1 MQYDGAAEEETVT
14 PGRRGLFMGFLSVG
28 IVGFGGVLPFARR
41 MIVERRRWLTVAE
54 FTDVIALCQFLPG
67 PNVINLSVVLGS
79 RFRGLSGAVAAFTG
93 LMAAPM
99 TVIVLLGLVYE
110 RFASLPSVRHM
121 FTGLAA
127 AASGLVLATALK
139 IAAPLRRDLPAV
151 AIVAVTFVVVALL
164 QVKLLWAM
172 LVLAPVGILVA
183 ALRGRQ

>member
-1 MQYDGAAEEETVT
+1 MPADAVPADTVT
-14 PGRRGLFMGFLSVG
+14 PGRGGLFLGFLSVG

-41 MIVERRRWLTVAE
+41 MVVEQRRWLTAGE

-67 PNVINLSVVLGS
+67 PNVINLSVVLGA
-79 RFRGLSGAVAAFTG
+79 RFRGVSGAAAAFTG

-99 TVIVLLGLVYE
+99 AVIILLGLIYE

-121 FTGLAA
+121 FAGLAA

-139 IAAPLRRDLPAV
+139 IAAPLRRDVLAV
-151 AIVAVTFVVVALL
+151 AVAVVTFVAVALL

-172 LVLAPVGILVA
+172 LVLAPAGILVA
-183 ALRGRQ
+183 ALRGRR